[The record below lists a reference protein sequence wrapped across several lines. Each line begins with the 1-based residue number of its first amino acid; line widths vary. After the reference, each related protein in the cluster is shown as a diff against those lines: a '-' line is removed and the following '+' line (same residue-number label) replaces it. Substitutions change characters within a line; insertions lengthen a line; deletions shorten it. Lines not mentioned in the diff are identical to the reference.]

1 VQNIVLIKI
10 NYGQI
15 GDQKGSFI
23 QQTQIIMG
31 LRIFYPRYIK
41 SSQRQ
46 SVDVEF
52 RTTVVYEKKD
62 IYTQF
67 IKSSIKSCNFYPIQ
81 RKLYFRRDKEDQII

>member
-1 VQNIVLIKI
+1 VQNMTEDLIYKI

-52 RTTVVYEKKD
+52 RRQPASNESPALMMHG
-62 IYTQF
+62 Q
-67 IKSSIKSCNFYPIQ
+67 
-81 RKLYFRRDKEDQII
+81 L